1 MNKVFC
7 YLNLIAITSNA
18 FLFCGKFTNGVRDDG
33 FGSQYLHLLLT
44 YAFADLHNL
53 EFRYTPME
61 YVEHN
66 IGNDPNFIENL
77 EKFIG
82 FKKHLPLSGENDK
95 TIKNFWFFNFRKMH
109 RFADSNAL
117 KKSREFFYEGK
128 CKEQFLDPTF
138 FNVVIH
144 VRRWSRDDRM
154 EVYEPRKF
162 GSYDEWNLLSIKDLS
177 ERRFS
182 KPVKFHIIS
191 TGNRQDLVDIYGDN
205 NIEYHLGSSLE
216 QDFGAMVFSDI
227 LITAPSAMSYTAG
240 LLSKN
245 RVIWLPFLEA
255 LPASNWIPFHV
266 DISKPDPE
274 IVQRTFDE
282 HFKNVL

>member
-1 MNKVFC
+1 MNKIFC
-7 YLNLIAITSNA
+7 YLNLIVITTNA
-18 FLFCGKFTNGVRDDG
+18 FLFSKSVTNQVREDG

-44 YAFADLHNL
+44 FAYADLHNI
-53 EFRYTPME
+53 EYRYTPME

-66 IGNDPNFIENL
+66 IGNDLNFIENL

-82 FKKHLPLSGENDK
+82 FKKHLPLSDRQSKKLKSYNSIYK
-95 TIKNFWFFNFRKMH
+95 KMD
-109 RFADSNAL
+109 RFVTSNAL
-117 KKSREFFYEGK
+117 KKSRDFFYEGK
-128 CKEQFLDPTF
+128 CKEQFLDPAF

-144 VRRWSRDDRM
+144 VRRWSKDDKM

-162 GSYDEWNLLSIKDLS
+162 GSYDEWNLLFIKDLS
-177 ERRFS
+177 KRRFS

-191 TGNRQDLVDIYGDN
+191 TGNRQELVDIYGDN

-227 LITAPSAMSYTAG
+227 LIMAPSAMSYTAG

-245 RVIWLPFLEA
+245 RVIWLPFLKE
-255 LPASNWIPFHV
+255 LPAGNWIPFDV
-266 DISKPDPE
+266 DISKSDPA
-274 IVQRTFDE
+274 IVKSTLDE
-282 HFKNVL
+282 FFKNFI